1 MVMSHQTSPVERILG
16 WLRGGYPEGVPQH
29 DYVALFGIL
38 HRSLT
43 SAEVEDLAHRLR
55 EAGGSDVPDEQIR
68 EAIRSLALEEPDEQD
83 VRRVASRLAQG
94 GWPLAEPSVAE
105 SVGKD

>member
-1 MVMSHQTSPVERILG
+1 MSHQAGPVERILG
-16 WLRGGYPEGVPQH
+16 WLRGGYPDGVPEH

-43 SAEVEDLAHRLR
+43 TVEVEDLAQRLR
-55 EAGGSDVPDEQIR
+55 EAGGSDVTEERIR
-68 EAIRSLALEEPDEQD
+68 DAIRDLALEEPKEQD

-105 SVGKD
+105 AAGKD